1 MYQEEKTFRL
11 RVTLEASFP
20 DEYDGEEDESNWV
33 REWEARMKPQLI
45 KSVFDSLRQQRGW
58 SSRIRNRGLSP
69 TEEIEIVVSK
79 DFSRPVPLGFER

>member
-20 DEYDGEEDESNWV
+20 DNYDGEEDESNWI

-45 KSVFDSLRQQRGW
+45 KSVFDSSGNREVGRHIFGTEGSRQPMR
-58 SSRIRNRGLSP
+58 SRLS
-69 TEEIEIVVSK
+69 
-79 DFSRPVPLGFER
+79 

>member
-11 RVTLEASFP
+11 GVTLEASFP
-20 DEYDGEEDESNWV
+20 DDYDGEEDESNWI

-58 SSRIRNRGLSP
+58 SSHIRNRGVSP
-69 TEEIEIVVSK
+69 ADEIEIVVSK
-79 DFSRPVPLGFER
+79 DFSKPVPLVFER

>member
-20 DEYDGEEDESNWV
+20 DDYEGEEDESSWV
-33 REWEARMKPQLI
+33 REWEAQMKPRLI
-45 KSVFDSLRQQRGW
+45 KSVFDSLRLQRGW
-58 SSRIRNRGLSP
+58 SSHIRNRGISP

-79 DFSRPVPLGFER
+79 DFSQPVPLTFER

>member
-1 MYQEEKTFRL
+1 MYQEEKTFCL

-20 DEYDGEEDESNWV
+20 DDYDGEEDESNWI

-58 SSRIRNRGLSP
+58 LSHIRNRGVSP
-69 TEEIEIVVSK
+69 TDEIEIVVSK
-79 DFSRPVPLGFER
+79 DFSKPVPLVFER

>member
-20 DEYDGEEDESNWV
+20 DEYEGEEDESNWI
-33 REWEARMKPQLI
+33 REWETRMKPQLI

-58 SSRIRNRGLSP
+58 SSHIRNRGISP
-69 TEEIEIVVSK
+69 SDEIEIVVSK
-79 DFSRPVPLGFER
+79 DFSKPVPFGFER